1 MQRNQANIKEEMMSR
16 WTFIKAVNFV
26 FLAAILFSVPANGQ
40 ERGVIHATATV
51 LPAIR
56 ITGLND
62 LRFETVVPGVDKSVD
77 KASIGFA
84 GAFEVIGHN
93 SAEVSFDFE
102 LPPALLLDSTGFMN
116 VNFSSTDAS
125 YDDGSGGGQGT
136 PAGVIDPNG
145 PFTLRLGPTGRL
157 DLWIGGT
164 VHPTITQT
172 GGDYSSEIT
181 LTAIYT
187 GN

>member
-1 MQRNQANIKEEMMSR
+1 MSR
-16 WTFIKAVNFV
+16 AILVKALSFAT
-26 FLAAILFSVPANGQ
+26 LAAVLFSMPASAQ
-40 ERGVIHATATV
+40 ERGMIHATATV

-84 GAFEVIGHN
+84 GAYEVIGHN
-93 SAEVSFDFE
+93 SAEVSFDFD
-102 LPPALLLDSTGFMN
+102 LPPALLLDSTSFMSID
-116 VNFSSTDAS
+116 FSSTDAS
-125 YDDGSGGGQGT
+125 YEDGSGGGQGS
-136 PAGVIDPNG
+136 PAGVLDPNG
-145 PFTLRLGPTGRL
+145 PFTLRLSPTGRL
-157 DLWIGGT
+157 DIWIGGT

-172 GGDYSSEIT
+172 GGDYSSEVT